1 MCNTMLG
8 PVFLLFFY
16 FVFFSS
22 VIYKQIIKACRN
34 NIDLRNTSEWD
45 FVCLNWWNLLML
57 LISCD
62 TLPASFTS
70 FNTLLLHPP
79 PPPTLCPLYNLM
91 QWMIHRSWQNNACC
105 SFLNR
110 FALCPLPRHTVYYV
124 PGFVLRLLTF
134 VLIMLLCILNP
145 WNVLPMNYEM
155 TDTWESLP
163 THPP

>member
-16 FVFFSS
+16 FVFLSS
-22 VIYKQIIKACRN
+22 VIYKQIKTKSHAGTTLIFATHQN
-34 NIDLRNTSEWD
+34 GI
-45 FVCLNWWNLLML
+45 WWNLLML

-70 FNTLLLHPP
+70 FILTPFSFIS
-79 PPPTLCPLYNLM
+79 PPPTLFPLYNLM
-91 QWMIHRSWQNNACC
+91 QWMIHRFWQNNACC

-134 VLIMLLCILNP
+134 VWIMLLCILNP

>member
-1 MCNTMLG
+1 MPEQHWSSQHIRMGFC
-8 PVFLLFFY
+8 LLKLMKPSHALNLMRHSPRFIHLFY
-16 FVFFSS
+16 
-22 VIYKQIIKACRN
+22 
-34 NIDLRNTSEWD
+34 
-45 FVCLNWWNLLML
+45 
-57 LISCD
+57 
-62 TLPASFTS
+62 
-70 FNTLLLHPP
+70 FNTLLLHLPP
-79 PPPTLCPLYNLM
+79 PPPTLFPLYNLM

-110 FALCPLPRHTVYYV
+110 FALCPLPRHTAYYV

>member
-1 MCNTMLG
+1 MPEQHWSSQHIRMRFCLMKPSHALNLMRHS
-8 PVFLLFFY
+8 PRFIHLFY
-16 FVFFSS
+16 
-22 VIYKQIIKACRN
+22 
-34 NIDLRNTSEWD
+34 
-45 FVCLNWWNLLML
+45 
-57 LISCD
+57 
-62 TLPASFTS
+62 
-70 FNTLLLHPP
+70 FNTLLLHP

-110 FALCPLPRHTVYYV
+110 FALCPLPQHTVYYV

>member
-1 MCNTMLG
+1 MQHYAWACF
-8 PVFLLFFY
+8 PS
-16 FVFFSS
+16 FFSILS
-22 VIYKQIIKACRN
+22 SLAVSLTNKLKKHAGTTLIFATHQNGVLSA
-34 NIDLRNTSEWD
+34 
-45 FVCLNWWNLLML
+45 WWNLLML

-70 FNTLLLHPP
+70 FNTLLLHP

-110 FALCPLPRHTVYYV
+110 FALCPLPRHSVYYV

-155 TDTWESLP
+155 TDTW
-163 THPP
+163 